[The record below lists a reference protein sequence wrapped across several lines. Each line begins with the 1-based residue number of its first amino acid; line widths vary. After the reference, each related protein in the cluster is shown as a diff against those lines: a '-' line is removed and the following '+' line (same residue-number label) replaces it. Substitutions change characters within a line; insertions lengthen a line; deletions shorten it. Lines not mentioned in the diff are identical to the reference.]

1 MGLQSFSPYVALVA
15 TIAIVTAVL
24 VLKFGERWCRA
35 RVSQPAP
42 VIRSSRIHD
51 GSDQELEQWST
62 KTYEQTV

>member
-1 MGLQSFSPYVALVA
+1 VA

-35 RVSQPAP
+35 RVSEPAP
-42 VIRSSRIHD
+42 PLRSSRIHD